1 MLDLPT
7 NTGLSRAKLVDTPM
21 DSNQKTFRDGG
32 VVFLVPST
40 YCWLVEKLNYLT
52 ITSPDISYA
61 IGVVS
66 QYLDALQVPH
76 WDATVRIIRYLKRAP
91 SRGILYKK
99 YGHIRIKGFT
109 DADWAGSPSDRWS
122 TTRYCIFLGENLVT
136 WKSKKQTIAVV
147 AQSMQEL
154 SIE

>member
-1 MLDLPT
+1 M
-7 NTGLSRAKLVDTPM
+7 
-21 DSNQKTFRDGG
+21 
-32 VVFLVPST
+32 
-40 YCWLVEKLNYLT
+40 
-52 ITSPDISYA
+52 
-61 IGVVS
+61 VS

-91 SRGILYKK
+91 SHGILYKK
-99 YGHIRIKGFT
+99 YGHIRIKDFT

-122 TTRYCIFLGENLVT
+122 TKKYCTFLGENLVT
-136 WKSKKQTIAVV
+136 WKSKKQTVTVV